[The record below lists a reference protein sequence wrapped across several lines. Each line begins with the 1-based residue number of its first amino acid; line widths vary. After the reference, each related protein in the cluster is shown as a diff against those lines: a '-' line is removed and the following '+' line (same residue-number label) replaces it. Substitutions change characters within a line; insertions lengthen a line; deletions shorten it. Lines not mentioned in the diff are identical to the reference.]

1 MKKMLKVLLTVALM
15 LCLSFIVFQTFSE
28 ASYSSEMKNLINKDY
43 EDTTG
48 ASNTV
53 TTISATIITSIRIIA
68 VAIAI
73 VVLFVLAMK
82 YMMAAPGDKADIKKS
97 AITFVIGAI
106 VVFGAIQLLELISLF
121 SKTIK

>member
-1 MKKMLKVLLTVALM
+1 
-15 LCLSFIVFQTFSE
+15 
-28 ASYSSEMKNLINKDY
+28 
-43 EDTTG
+43 
-48 ASNTV
+48 
-53 TTISATIITSIRIIA
+53 
-68 VAIAI
+68 
-73 VVLFVLAMK
+73 MK